1 LVFIVPFPSTG
12 EVKNMPRLFGTFGIR
27 RVANEVLTPEMAIR
41 LALSFA
47 TFINGE
53 DVVVGRD
60 ARKHS
65 RMLHDAVVAGL
76 LSAGCRVIELGVT
89 ATPALQ
95 WACRQWNMWG
105 AMVTAS
111 HNPPEWNGI
120 KFMEKSGKG
129 LDREKEV
136 EVERIFF
143 AETFHRVSWPD
154 IPQETTKRN
163 INFDYIS
170 AIISRVDAEAIRAKS
185 FRVVIDCANGAPS
198 LITPYLLSSLG
209 CHVVSLNAHPD
220 GNFPGRNPEPTPENL
235 KDIVILIRHGDF
247 DLGFAQDGDGDRL
260 IVITEK
266 GEFVPGDLSVS
277 LVAKELAQRPEEGPI
292 VTTVA
297 TTHILQEIAR
307 STNREVIT
315 TAVGDLVVAKVLQEK
330 GGIFGCEENGGMI
343 FPDFVW
349 GRDGAMAAA
358 FILHILATQKKSLV
372 ELLDE
377 LPPYYQVKRKTTID
391 PEKRERI
398 LAAVEEK
405 TASFKNR
412 ITIDGYKVL
421 FEDGSWVLIRP
432 SGTEPLI
439 RVLAEAKEKE
449 KAEALA
455 EEYLKLIEEAQK

>member
-1 LVFIVPFPSTG
+1 
-12 EVKNMPRLFGTFGIR
+12 MPRLFGTFGIR

-65 RMLHDAVVAGL
+65 RMLYDAVVAGF

-105 AMVTAS
+105 AMITAS

-136 EVERIFF
+136 EVERVFF
-143 AETFHRVSWPD
+143 TETFRRVSWLD
-154 IPQETTKRN
+154 IPQETTKRD

-170 AIISRVDAEAIRAKS
+170 AIISRVDAEAIRARS
-185 FRVVIDCANGAPS
+185 FRVIIDCANGAPS

-235 KDIVILIRHGDF
+235 KDIVTLMRYGNF

-277 LVAKELAQRPEEGPI
+277 LVAKELAQRPNEGPI

-330 GGIFGCEENGGMI
+330 EGIFGCEENGGMI

-372 ELLDE
+372 ELLGE

-391 PEKRERI
+391 PEKREKI

-405 TASFKNR
+405 TALFENR
-412 ITIDGYKVL
+412 ITIDGYKVV
-421 FEDGSWVLIRP
+421 FKDGSWVLIRP

-455 EEYLKLIEEAQK
+455 EEYLQLIEEAQK

>member
-1 LVFIVPFPSTG
+1 
-12 EVKNMPRLFGTFGIR
+12 MPRLFGTFGIR

-47 TFINGE
+47 TFINSE

>member
-1 LVFIVPFPSTG
+1 
-12 EVKNMPRLFGTFGIR
+12 MPRLFGTFGIR
-27 RVANEVLTPEMAIR
+27 RVANEVLTPEMATR

-47 TFINGE
+47 TFIGGE

-65 RMLHDAVVAGL
+65 EMLYDAVVAGF
-76 LSAGCRVIELGVT
+76 LSAGCRVVELGVT

-95 WACRQWNMWG
+95 WACREWHMWG

-129 LDREKEV
+129 LDREKEG
-136 EVERIFF
+136 EVERNFF
-143 AETFHRVSWPD
+143 EENFRRASWFE
-154 IPQETTKRN
+154 IRQETIKRD
-163 INFDYIS
+163 IRWDYIA
-170 AIISRVDAEAIRAKS
+170 AIMSRVDVEAIRRKS
-185 FRVVIDCANGAPS
+185 FRVVLDCANGAPS
-198 LITPYLLSSLG
+198 LITPYLLSELG
-209 CHVVSLNAHPD
+209 CRVVSLNAHPD

-235 KDIVILIRHGDF
+235 KDITTLIRHGDF

-260 IVITEK
+260 IIITEK

-277 LVAKELAQRPEEGPI
+277 LVAKELAQKPIQGPI

-297 TTHILQEIAR
+297 TTHILKDIAR
-307 STNREVIT
+307 ATNREVIA
-315 TAVGDLVVAKVLQEK
+315 TAVGDLVVAKALQEN

-358 FILHILATQKKSLV
+358 FILHIMATYGKPLS
-372 ELLDE
+372 ELLGE
-377 LPPYYQVKRKTTID
+377 LPPYYQVKRKVTID
-391 PEKRERI
+391 PEKREAV
-398 LAAVEEK
+398 LAAVDEA
-405 TASFKNR
+405 TATARQR
-412 ITIDGYKVL
+412 ITIDGFKVV
-421 FEDGSWVLIRP
+421 FDDGSWVLIRP

-439 RVLAEAKEKE
+439 RVFAEAKEKGR
-449 KAEALA
+449 AEALVQ
-455 EEYLKLIEEAQK
+455 EYLDIIERAQK

>member
-1 LVFIVPFPSTG
+1 
-12 EVKNMPRLFGTFGIR
+12 MPRLFGTFGIR
-27 RVANEVLTPEMAIR
+27 RIANEVLTPEMATK
-41 LALSFA
+41 LALSFG
-47 TFINGE
+47 TFIGGE
-53 DVVVGRD
+53 SVVVGRD
-60 ARKHS
+60 ARKTS
-65 RMLHDAVVAGL
+65 EMLYNAVIAGL
-76 LSAGCRVIELGVT
+76 LSSGCQVVELGVT

-129 LDREKEV
+129 LDREKEG

-143 AETFHRVSWPD
+143 TETFRRASWFA
-154 IPQETTKRN
+154 IPQETVKRD
-163 INFDYIS
+163 IRWDYIA
-170 AIISRVDAEAIRAKS
+170 AIMSRVDVSAIRKRN
-185 FRVVIDCANGAPS
+185 FRVVLDCANGAPS
-198 LITPYLLSSLG
+198 LITPYLLSEMG
-209 CHVVSLNAHPD
+209 CRVVTLNAHPD

-235 KDIVILIRHGDF
+235 KDITTLIRHGDF

-260 IVITEK
+260 IVITGE

-277 LVAKELAQRPEEGPI
+277 LVARELAERPVPGPI

-307 STNREVIT
+307 TTDRKVIT
-315 TAVGDLVVAKVLQEK
+315 TAVGDLVVAKALQEH

-358 FILHILATQKKSLV
+358 FILHILATRGKSLS
-372 ELLDE
+372 ELLKE
-377 LPPYYQVKRKTTID
+377 LPPYYQVKRKVTID
-391 PEKRERI
+391 PEKRD
-398 LAAVEEK
+398 AVLKAVDAK
-405 TASFKNR
+405 TAQEKNR
-412 ITIDGYKVL
+412 ITIDGFKVI
-421 FEDGSWVLIRP
+421 FDDGSWVLVRP

-439 RVLAEAKEKE
+439 RVFAEAREKE
-449 KAEALA
+449 KAEALVA
-455 EEYLKLIEEAQK
+455 EYLKLIEEAQK

>member
-1 LVFIVPFPSTG
+1 
-12 EVKNMPRLFGTFGIR
+12 MPRLFGTFGIR
-27 RVANEVLTPEMAIR
+27 RVANEVLTPEMAVR

-65 RMLHDAVVAGL
+65 RMLYDAVVAGL
-76 LSAGCRVIELGVT
+76 LSAGCRVIELEVT

-143 AETFHRVSWPD
+143 TETFRRVSWPD

-235 KDIVILIRHGDF
+235 KDIVILIRYGDF

-307 STNREVIT
+307 STNREVVT
-315 TAVGDLVVAKVLQEK
+315 TAVGDLVVAKVLQER

-372 ELLDE
+372 ELLGE

-455 EEYLKLIEEAQK
+455 AEYLKLIEEAQR

>member
-1 LVFIVPFPSTG
+1 MVSIVPSLSTSG
-12 EVKNMPRLFGTFGIR
+12 VKEMPKLFGTFGIR
-27 RVANEVLTPEMAIR
+27 RVANEVLTPEMATR
-41 LALSFA
+41 LALSFG
-47 TFINGE
+47 TLIEGE
-53 DVVVGRD
+53 SVVVGRD

-65 RMLHDAVVAGL
+65 EMLYNAVVAGF
-76 LSAGCRVIELGVT
+76 LSAGCQVVELGVT

-95 WACRQWNMWG
+95 WACREWQMWG

-143 AETFHRVSWPD
+143 AETFRRAPWFA
-154 IPQETTKRN
+154 IRQETLKRD
-163 INFDYIS
+163 IRWDYIA
-170 AIISRVDAEAIRAKS
+170 AIISRVDSEVIRKKS
-185 FRVVIDCANGAPS
+185 FRIVLDCANGAPS
-198 LITPYLLSSLG
+198 LITPYLLSELG
-209 CHVVSLNAHPD
+209 CRVVSLNAHPD

-235 KDIVILIRHGDF
+235 KDITTLIRHGNF

-277 LVAKELAQRPEEGPI
+277 LVARELAARPTPGPI

-307 STNREVIT
+307 ATNREVIT
-315 TAVGDLVVAKVLQEK
+315 TAVGDLVVAKALQEH

-358 FILHILATQKKSLV
+358 FILHILATQEKPLS
-372 ELLDE
+372 ELLKE
-377 LPPYYQVKRKTTID
+377 LPPYYQVKKKIAID
-391 PEKRERI
+391 PEKRD
-398 LAAVEEK
+398 AVLQAVDRA
-405 TASFKNR
+405 TAQAKNR
-412 ITIDGYKVL
+412 ITIDGFKVV
-421 FEDGSWVLIRP
+421 FEDGSWVLVRP

-439 RVLAEAKEKE
+439 RVFAEAKEKE
-449 KAEALA
+449 RAEALVA
-455 EEYLKLIEEAQK
+455 EYLDLIEKAQK

>member
-1 LVFIVPFPSTG
+1 
-12 EVKNMPRLFGTFGIR
+12 MPRLFGTFGIR
-27 RVANEVLTPEMAIR
+27 RIANEVLTPEMATK
-41 LALSFA
+41 LALSFG
-47 TFINGE
+47 TFIGGE
-53 DVVVGRD
+53 GVVVGRD
-60 ARKHS
+60 ARKTS
-65 RMLHDAVVAGL
+65 KMLYDAVVAGL
-76 LSAGCRVIELGVT
+76 LSAGCQVIELEVT
-89 ATPALQ
+89 TTPALQ

-143 AETFHRVSWPD
+143 TETFRRASWFA
-154 IPQETTKRN
+154 IPQETRKRD
-163 INFDYIS
+163 IRFDYIA
-170 AIISRVDAEAIRAKS
+170 AIMSRVDVEAIRRRN
-185 FRVVIDCANGAPS
+185 FRVVLDCANGAPS
-198 LITPYLLSSLG
+198 LITPYLLSEMG
-209 CHVVSLNAHPD
+209 CHVVTLNAHPD

-235 KDIVILIRHGDF
+235 QDIITLIRYGNF

-260 IVITEK
+260 IVITKE

-277 LVAKELAQRPEEGPI
+277 LVARELAERSIPGPI

-307 STNREVIT
+307 ATNREVIT
-315 TAVGDLVVAKVLQEK
+315 TAVGDLVVAKALQEH

-358 FILHILATQKKSLV
+358 FILHILATRGKPLS
-372 ELLDE
+372 ELLRE
-377 LPPYYQVKRKTTID
+377 LPPYYQVKRKVTID
-391 PEKRERI
+391 PEKRD
-398 LAAVEEK
+398 AVLQAVDAK
-405 TASFKNR
+405 TAREKNR
-412 ITIDGYKVL
+412 ITIDGFKVI
-421 FEDGSWVLIRP
+421 FDDGSWVLVRP

-439 RVLAEAKEKE
+439 RVFAEAKDKE
-449 KAEALA
+449 KAEALVI
-455 EEYLKLIEEAQK
+455 EYLKLIEEAQK

>member
-1 LVFIVPFPSTG
+1 
-12 EVKNMPRLFGTFGIR
+12 MPRLFGTFGIR
-27 RVANEVLTPEMAIR
+27 RVANEVLTPEMATK

-47 TFINGE
+47 TFTGGE
-53 DVVVGRD
+53 SVVVGRD
-60 ARKHS
+60 ARKTS
-65 RMLHDAVVAGL
+65 EMLYNAVVAGF
-76 LSAGCRVIELGVT
+76 LSAGCQVVELGVT

-95 WACRQWNMWG
+95 WACRQWQMWG

-143 AETFHRVSWPD
+143 GETFRRASWFE
-154 IPQETTKRN
+154 IRQETVKRD
-163 INFDYIS
+163 IRWDYIT
-170 AIISRVDAEAIRAKS
+170 AIMSRVDVAAIRKRS
-185 FRVVIDCANGAPS
+185 FRIALDCANGAPS
-198 LITPYLLSSLG
+198 LITPYLLSEMG
-209 CHVVSLNAHPD
+209 CRVVTLNAHPD

-235 KDIVILIRHGDF
+235 KDIVTLIRHGDF

-277 LVAKELAQRPEEGPI
+277 LVAKELAQRPIPGPI

-297 TTHILQEIAR
+297 TTHILQEIAKA
-307 STNREVIT
+307 TNREVIT
-315 TAVGDLVVAKVLQEK
+315 TAVGDLVVAKALQEK

-358 FILHILATQKKSLV
+358 FILHILANSGKSLS
-372 ELLDE
+372 ELLQE
-377 LPPYYQVKRKTTID
+377 LPPYYQVKKKVTID
-391 PEKRERI
+391 PEKRDAV
-398 LAAVEEK
+398 LAAVDEATKKE
-405 TASFKNR
+405 KNR
-412 ITIDGYKVL
+412 ITTDGFKVV
-421 FEDGSWVLIRP
+421 FDDGSWVLVRP

-439 RVLAEAKEKE
+439 RVFAEAKDRER
-449 KAEALA
+449 AEALVA
-455 EEYLKLIEEAQK
+455 QYLALIEKAQR